1 MSICFIIYIIFFTFY
16 IYKCIIYIYII
27 LYIIY
32 IYIIFIYYESY
43 SVGVP
48 QFVKTGVPGTR
59 LKRLFI
65 LGIPGRKYNFP
76 RLVFFLKL

>member
-1 MSICFIIYIIFFTFY
+1 MCLYVLLYILYFLHFIYINVL
-16 IYKCIIYIYII
+16 YIYILYYI
-27 LYIIY
+27 LY

-65 LGIPGRKYNFP
+65 QEGSITSLDWSSS
-76 RLVFFLKL
+76 

>member
-1 MSICFIIYIIFFTFY
+1 MSICFIIYIIFFIFY
-16 IYKCIIYIYII
+16 IYKCIIYII
-27 LYIIY
+27 YIIY
-32 IYIIFIYYESY
+32 CIYIIFIYYESY

-48 QFVKTGVPGTR
+48 QFVKTGVPGIK

-65 LGIPGRKYNFP
+65 LGILGRKYNFP